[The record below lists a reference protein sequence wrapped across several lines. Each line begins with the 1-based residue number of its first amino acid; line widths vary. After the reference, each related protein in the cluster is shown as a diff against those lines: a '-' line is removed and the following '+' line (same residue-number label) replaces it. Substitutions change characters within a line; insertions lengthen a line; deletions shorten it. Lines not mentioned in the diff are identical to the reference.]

1 MQNIQSQLGK
11 SLSLQLLMTVPR
23 RNFPSNDPA
32 WLQVEGLNVLQLL
45 RANLSGANSCKI
57 PHKFKSLGL
66 RFAMQ
71 QWTGLPAVR
80 RLLGYNS
87 LGIV

>member
-32 WLQVEGLNVLQLL
+32 WLQVKGLDFLKL
-45 RANLSGANSCKI
+45 LSG
-57 PHKFKSLGL
+57 HL
-66 RFAMQ
+66 
-71 QWTGLPAVR
+71 VR
-80 RLLGYNS
+80 RQFVQNPAQIQKPRTAFRDATMDWLTDCSAPARL
-87 LGIV
+87 